1 MLAPCPLLKVV
12 WLKIYKFRFYI
23 NLATFS
29 PGRCNES
36 RVSNSQITTVDME
49 SLRTCNQLSDKILL
63 IVNDQR
69 YMIII
74 IAIVLYIGTP

>member
-1 MLAPCPLLKVV
+1 MFQDLADAGSLPLKVV

-36 RVSNSQITTVDME
+36 RVSNSQITTVNME
-49 SLRTCNQLSDKILL
+49 SLRTCNQLL
-63 IVNDQR
+63 ITLEGVVGPLMENLD
-69 YMIII
+69 I
-74 IAIVLYIGTP
+74 